1 MTISA
6 LNRRLRPP
14 VLLAIWL
21 SALVLLWIDIG
32 WLHVA
37 ASASLGAVVVLSLFD
52 ARRETLAIFALI
64 ASLAGG
70 LLWAGADPAEIMR
83 GLDRTLVF
91 AGLLPTLA
99 MTRTVA
105 RGLPAVRTAQHRI
118 ASLPERLSGIGLLFG
133 AHAFGAVLN
142 TGSFAFM
149 ASVIP
154 EDADARQRRVAAL
167 ACLRGMNTVAL
178 YSPFLVGFAVA
189 YTYVPDVPAWQ
200 AFALGGSM
208 AGCGLMISLLIFA
221 RPLSVDA
228 LRRGLG
234 CLAPIGLLMA
244 GVGVL
249 VVAASQVFPISTL
262 GAVLMVMPLL
272 CGLHLIRWPHR
283 TAEIYQET
291 RDSMSTMGDDLLIV
305 STSLVLG
312 TLAETAPPILDV
324 MAPWIADHLPVWA
337 VFAAVAGAM
346 VLFAIIG
353 VHPMITGTVMMVAVT
368 TSDLAVA
375 HLPLMIA
382 MLFGW
387 GMGSMSSISSLTVVT
402 SSRLFSL
409 RPLSLAISPN
419 LIYVTVFFVFTMGV
433 LTILNTLMLG

>member
-6 LNRRLRPP
+6 LNRRWRPP

-21 SALVLLWIDIG
+21 SALVLLWVDIA
-32 WLHVA
+32 WLHTV
-37 ASASLGAVVVLSLFD
+37 ASAGLGLVVVGSLLD
-52 ARRETLAIFALI
+52 ARRETLAVFALI
-64 ASLAGG
+64 AALAGG
-70 LLWAGADPAEIMR
+70 LLWAGADAGEIMR

-133 AHAFGAVLN
+133 AHSFGVVLN

-154 EDADARQRRVAAL
+154 DDADARQRRSAAL
-167 ACLRGMNTVAL
+167 ASLRGMNTVAL

-189 YTYVPDVPAWQ
+189 YTYVPDVPVWQ

-208 AGCGLMISLLIFA
+208 AGCGLIISLLIFA
-221 RPLSVDA
+221 RPLSLDA
-228 LRRGLG
+228 VRRGLS
-234 CLAPIGLLMA
+234 CLAPIGLLM
-244 GVGVL
+244 G
-249 VVAASQVFPISTL
+249 VVAALVITASQVLPISTL
-262 GAVLMVMPLL
+262 GAVLVVMPVL
-272 CGLHLIRWPHR
+272 CAAHLVQRPHR
-283 TAEIYQET
+283 VAEVYRET
-291 RDSMSTMGDDLLIV
+291 KFSMSTMGDDLLIV

-337 VFAAVAGAM
+337 VFSAVAGSM

-375 HLPLMIA
+375 HLPLMTA

-387 GMGSMSSISSLTVVT
+387 GMGAMSSISSLTVVT
-402 SSRLFSL
+402 AGRLFAL

-419 LIYVTVFFVFTMGV
+419 LIYVAVFFVFTMSV
-433 LTILNTLMLG
+433 LTALNALMLR

>member
-6 LNRRLRPP
+6 LNRRWRPP

-21 SALVLLWIDIG
+21 SALVLLWIDID
-32 WLHVA
+32 WLHTV
-37 ASASLGAVVVLSLFD
+37 ASAGLGGVVVLSLLD
-52 ARRETLAIFALI
+52 ARRETLAVFALI
-64 ASLAGG
+64 AALAGG
-70 LLWAGADPAEIMR
+70 LLWAGADPGEMMR
-83 GLDRTLVF
+83 GLDRTLIF

-133 AHAFGAVLN
+133 AHAFGVVLN

-154 EDADARQRRVAAL
+154 DDADARQRRAAAL
-167 ACLRGMNTVAL
+167 ASLRGMNTVAL

-189 YTYVPDVPAWQ
+189 YTYVPDVPVWQ

-208 AGCGLMISLLIFA
+208 AGCGLIISLLIFA
-221 RPLSVDA
+221 RPLSFDVVG
-228 LRRGLG
+228 RGLS
-234 CLAPIGLLMA
+234 CLAPIGMLM
-244 GVGVL
+244 G
-249 VVAASQVFPISTL
+249 VVAALVISASQVFPISTL

-272 CGLHLIRWPHR
+272 CGLHLVQRPHR
-283 TAEIYQET
+283 VAEVYRET
-291 RDSMSTMGDDLLIV
+291 KASMSTMGDDLLIV

-337 VFAAVAGAM
+337 VFAAVAGSM

-375 HLPLMIA
+375 HLPLMTA

-387 GMGSMSSISSLTVVT
+387 GMGAMSSISSLTVVT
-402 SSRLFSL
+402 AGRLFAL

-419 LIYVTVFFVFTMGV
+419 LIYVAVFFVFTMSV
-433 LTILNTLMLG
+433 LTALNALMLR

>member
-6 LNRRLRPP
+6 LNRRWRPP

-21 SALVLLWIDIG
+21 SALVLLWVDIA
-32 WLHVA
+32 WLHTV
-37 ASASLGAVVVLSLFD
+37 ASAGLGLVVVGSLLD
-52 ARRETLAIFALI
+52 ARRETLAVFALI
-64 ASLAGG
+64 AALAGG
-70 LLWAGADPAEIMR
+70 LLWAGADAGEIMR

-133 AHAFGAVLN
+133 AHSFGVVLN

-154 EDADARQRRVAAL
+154 DDADARQRRSAAL
-167 ACLRGMNTVAL
+167 ASLRGMNTVAL

-189 YTYVPDVPAWQ
+189 YTYVPDVPVWQ

-208 AGCGLMISLLIFA
+208 AGCGLIISLLIFA
-221 RPLSVDA
+221 RPLSLDA
-228 LRRGLG
+228 VRRGLS
-234 CLAPIGLLMA
+234 CLAPIGLLM
-244 GVGVL
+244 G
-249 VVAASQVFPISTL
+249 VVAALVITASQVLPISTL
-262 GAVLMVMPLL
+262 GAVLVVMPVL
-272 CGLHLIRWPHR
+272 CAAHLVQRPHR
-283 TAEIYQET
+283 VAEVYRET
-291 RDSMSTMGDDLLIV
+291 RSSMSTMGDDLLIV

-337 VFAAVAGAM
+337 VFSAVAGSM

-375 HLPLMIA
+375 HLPLMTA

-387 GMGSMSSISSLTVVT
+387 GMGAMSSISSLTVVT
-402 SSRLFSL
+402 AGRLFAL

-419 LIYVTVFFVFTMGV
+419 LIYVAVFFVFTMSV
-433 LTILNTLMLG
+433 LTALNALMLR

>member
-6 LNRRLRPP
+6 LNRRWRPP

-21 SALVLLWIDIG
+21 SALVLLWIDIE
-32 WLHVA
+32 WLHTAA
-37 ASASLGAVVVLSLFD
+37 ASALGAVVMLSLLD
-52 ARRETLAIFALI
+52 ARRETLLVFALI
-64 ASLAGG
+64 ASLAAA
-70 LLWAGADPAEIMR
+70 LLWSGADPGEILR

-99 MTRTVA
+99 MTRTIA

-133 AHAFGAVLN
+133 AHAFGVVLN
-142 TGSFAFM
+142 AGSFSFM

-154 EDADARQRRVAAL
+154 DGADARLRRSSAL
-167 ACLRGMNTVAL
+167 VCLRGMNTVAL

-189 YTYVPDVPAWQ
+189 YTYVPEVPVWQ

-208 AGCGLMISLLIFA
+208 AGSGLIISLLIFA
-221 RPLSVDA
+221 RPLSVDTV
-228 LRRGLG
+228 RQGLS
-234 CLAPIGLLMA
+234 CLAPIGLLMVVVA
-244 GVGVL
+244 GL
-249 VVAASQVFPISTL
+249 VVAASQIFPISTL
-262 GAVLMVMPLL
+262 GAVLMVMPVL
-272 CGLHLIRWPHR
+272 CGIHLFQRPHR
-283 TAEIYQET
+283 VAEVYEET
-291 RDSMSTMGDDLLIV
+291 KASMSTMGDDLLIV

-324 MAPWIADHLPVWA
+324 MAPWIAAHLPVWA
-337 VFAAVAGAM
+337 VFSAVAGSM

-368 TSDLAVA
+368 SSEMPVA
-375 HLPLMIA
+375 HLPLMTA

-402 SSRLFSL
+402 AGRLFAVK
-409 RPLSLAISPN
+409 PLSLAIGPN
-419 LIYVTVFFVFTMGV
+419 LIYVGLFFVFTMTV
-433 LTILNTLMLG
+433 LTALNAIMTA

>member
-6 LNRRLRPP
+6 LNRRWRPP

-21 SALVLLWIDIG
+21 SALVLLWVDIAS
-32 WLHVA
+32 LHTV
-37 ASASLGAVVVLSLFD
+37 ASAGLGLVVVGSLLD
-52 ARRETLAIFALI
+52 ARRETLAVFALI
-64 ASLAGG
+64 AALAGG
-70 LLWAGADPAEIMR
+70 LLWAGADAGEIMR

-133 AHAFGAVLN
+133 AHSFGVVLN

-154 EDADARQRRVAAL
+154 DNADARQRRAAAL
-167 ACLRGMNTVAL
+167 ASLRGMNTVAL

-189 YTYVPDVPAWQ
+189 YTYVPDVPVWQ

-208 AGCGLMISLLIFA
+208 AGCGLIISLLIFA
-221 RPLSVDA
+221 RPLSLGAV
-228 LRRGLG
+228 RRGLS
-234 CLAPIGLLMA
+234 CLAPIGLLM
-244 GVGVL
+244 G
-249 VVAASQVFPISTL
+249 VVAALVITASQVFPISTL
-262 GAVLMVMPLL
+262 GAVLVVMPVL
-272 CGLHLIRWPHR
+272 CAAHLVQQPHR
-283 TAEIYQET
+283 AAEVYRET
-291 RDSMSTMGDDLLIV
+291 KSSMSTMGDDLLIV

-337 VFAAVAGAM
+337 VFSAVAGSM
-346 VLFAIIG
+346 VLFAIVG

-375 HLPLMIA
+375 HLPLMTA

-387 GMGSMSSISSLTVVT
+387 GMGAMSSISSLTVVT
-402 SSRLFSL
+402 AGRLFAL

-419 LIYVTVFFVFTMGV
+419 LIYVAVFFVFTMSV
-433 LTILNTLMLG
+433 LTALNTLMLR